1 MPKITACIW
10 NLEENTN
17 ELFNSRSQYY
27 GKTLQTVNEFDHPGA
42 HTMKANESWPASAQR
57 IQKERV
63 NKLCRIWDLQVQVK
77 MLSLLQYW

>member
-42 HTMKANESWPASAQR
+42 HTMKANES
-57 IQKERV
+57 
-63 NKLCRIWDLQVQVK
+63 
-77 MLSLLQYW
+77 

>member
-1 MPKITACIW
+1 MKGPLGKSQKKYIQVNLSIKQHLQDNQQLILHNLMPKITACIW

-42 HTMKANESWPASAQR
+42 HTMKANES
-57 IQKERV
+57 
-63 NKLCRIWDLQVQVK
+63 
-77 MLSLLQYW
+77 